1 MALRAIFK
9 NLKQEDNSVI
19 RRLDNYLLV
28 ACEESDRAINVNS
41 PSQASNCLRA
51 NYYMRTGE
59 SNDGSIDPR
68 TQRIFDNGTCVHER
82 LQDYLK
88 KANILVQE
96 EVPVIDETYN
106 IQGHTDGLIK
116 LNKYDLGILEIKS
129 INSNGFNSLKEA
141 KYEHKQ
147 QAMVYLYCTEKRRQ
161 KLRAMS
167 KEEFIASEPQR
178 RAFYEGRYS
187 HIKEGKSRTRQEKI
201 DFQVNL
207 NLEMDKLLFRTA
219 TPITKIVFL
228 YECKDN
234 QELKE
239 FMVEVDEDLVNDILA
254 RYEHL
259 NYCVENEVIPDR
271 EGTSKSCITCRWCR
285 FKILCWN

>member
-1 MALRAIFK
+1 MALKAIFK

-88 KANILVQE
+88 KADILVQE
-96 EVPVIDETYN
+96 EVPVIDPLYN
-106 IQGHTDGLIK
+106 IQGHTDALFH
-116 LNKYDLGILEIKS
+116 LNKYELGILEIKS

-141 KYEHKQ
+141 KFEHRQ

-161 KLRAMS
+161 ELRAMS
-167 KEEFIASEPQR
+167 KEDFIASESQR
-178 RAFYEGRYS
+178 RSFYEKRYD
-187 HIKEGKSRTRQEKI
+187 HMKDGKSRTREEKI
-201 DFQVNL
+201 KFQVDL
-207 NLEMDKLLFRTA
+207 NLQMDELLYKTLK
-219 TPITKIVFL
+219 PINKIVFL
-228 YECKDN
+228 YENKDN

-239 FMVEVDEDLVNDILA
+239 YLVEMDNDMIEDILA

-271 EGTSKSCITCRWCR
+271 EGTSKSCMTCRWCNY
-285 FKILCWN
+285 KTSCWI